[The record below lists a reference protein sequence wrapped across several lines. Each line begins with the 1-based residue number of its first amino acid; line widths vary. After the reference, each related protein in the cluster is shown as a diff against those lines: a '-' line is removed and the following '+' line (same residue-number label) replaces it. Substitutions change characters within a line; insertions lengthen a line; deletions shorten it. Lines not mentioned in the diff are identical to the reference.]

1 MDIIEDCQ
9 KFYKKHYNLTF
20 LINIFYK
27 YITYILCILYLI
39 WFPIYII
46 KMNNLHE
53 FSNEN
58 ITNIALI
65 IYSFYKMNSFL
76 INKYNF
82 TTEFIFESV
91 FLISAIYD
99 IFNNNHL
106 YHIEYCVMCSLGV
119 SIFIFV
125 LVAIQN

>member
-1 MDIIEDCQ
+1 
-9 KFYKKHYNLTF
+9 
-20 LINIFYK
+20 
-27 YITYILCILYLI
+27 
-39 WFPIYII
+39 
-46 KMNNLHE
+46 MNNLHE